1 MEETN
6 LENFDQRLYEE
17 FLDYARG
24 IMIQFGI
31 NTEIEVNY
39 YYKKF
44 FIEGSIVILPDARS
58 RMESKAYAWYYA
70 SYHPSE
76 IDYDSFEN
84 MISWIKCQQ
93 PKQL

>member
-1 MEETN
+1 MYEPMNYQAKYYPKTASEFPDFMEETN

-39 YYKKF
+39 YYK
-44 FIEGSIVILPDARS
+44 S
-58 RMESKAYAWYYA
+58 
-70 SYHPSE
+70 
-76 IDYDSFEN
+76 
-84 MISWIKCQQ
+84 
-93 PKQL
+93 